1 MFDPVAA
8 CLEPLDHRGNVD
20 VQIGLFIVLHAGNP
34 SCQFQ
39 LTSLRWPLSGLRHLL
54 LDHLLRIR
62 LT

>member
-1 MFDPVAA
+1 MFDHVAA
-8 CLEPLDHRGNVD
+8 CLEPLDYRRHLDSQRD
-20 VQIGLFIVLHAGNP
+20 FFIVVHAAD
-34 SCQFQ
+34 SCCQFQ